1 MAEAMYLRKSRVDLE
16 AERHGAG
23 DTLAR
28 HQQALL
34 AVAQANGLDIG
45 KIYREVVSGET
56 ITARPQM
63 QKLLHDVEAGM
74 WDSVLVYEVERL
86 ARGDTLDQGI
96 VSRAFRLSHT
106 KIITPA
112 KTYDPDSEFDE
123 EYFEFGLFMSRREYK
138 AITRRQQAGR
148 MASIQEG
155 KFPGNKAPYGYDRKK
170 LEDQKGWTLT
180 PNENAHIV
188 VSIFQW
194 YTEGLILPDGSSCRL
209 GTAQIARR
217 LNDLGIPAPGGRDW
231 TNPCIANMLRND
243 TYAGWVRW
251 GRRKAVKHL
260 ESGEIKVSRPVDKQY
275 ALHRGLHEPL
285 VSQEIF
291 NRTQALLQINASRP
305 GPQSLPQQNPLA
317 GLLKCEACG
326 RNMVRRPY
334 GGNRPDAL
342 ICPYP
347 SCPTVSSDLS
357 LVEDIILAAL
367 EQWYQ
372 HLTCEIRQERP
383 CPFAEIRSLQASLE
397 TVSSQLDRTD
407 RQIAKAHDLLEQ
419 GIYSTEVFLSRTHE
433 LSSRQSGLMAQK
445 AALTEELA
453 RYRQSCVEISQPP
466 PHRRYIMEIYRE
478 TDEAKEKSSL
488 LKSLLDHAV
497 YAKTARLR
505 WNNCPGKGLE
515 ITLYPRLPHDE
526 SPHG

>member
-1 MAEAMYLRKSRVDLE
+1 
-16 AERHGAG
+16 
-23 DTLAR
+23 
-28 HQQALL
+28 
-34 AVAQANGLDIG
+34 
-45 KIYREVVSGET
+45 
-56 ITARPQM
+56 
-63 QKLLHDVEAGM
+63 
-74 WDSVLVYEVERL
+74 
-86 ARGDTLDQGI
+86 
-96 VSRAFRLSHT
+96 
-106 KIITPA
+106 
-112 KTYDPDSEFDE
+112 
-123 EYFEFGLFMSRREYK
+123 
-138 AITRRQQAGR
+138 
-148 MASIQEG
+148 
-155 KFPGNKAPYGYDRKK
+155 
-170 LEDQKGWTLT
+170 
-180 PNENAHIV
+180 
-188 VSIFQW
+188 
-194 YTEGLILPDGSSCRL
+194 
-209 GTAQIARR
+209 
-217 LNDLGIPAPGGRDW
+217 
-231 TNPCIANMLRND
+231 
-243 TYAGWVRW
+243 
-251 GRRKAVKHL
+251 
-260 ESGEIKVSRPVDKQY
+260 
-275 ALHRGLHEPL
+275 
-285 VSQEIF
+285 
-291 NRTQALLQINASRP
+291 
-305 GPQSLPQQNPLA
+305 
-317 GLLKCEACG
+317 
-326 RNMVRRPY
+326 MVRRPY

-372 HLTCEIRQERP
+372 HLTCEVRQERP

-397 TVSSQLDRTD
+397 TVSSQLDRTN

-466 PHRRYIMEIYRE
+466 PHRRHIMEIYRE

-526 SPHG
+526 PPHG